1 LIGGEEAAD
10 TLLAALQPYVRSVTG
25 EANGM
30 DILVRAFANV
40 NGLGAALVR
49 DGRLEDAGQ
58 LRAFATGFSRRQ
70 VFFDFVD
77 VGAGKERADF
87 KVQGKMLILFV
98 PFALSPFSL
107 TPFIQTLCSNADD
120 IIIESIKFFLESFQC
135 KHLVLAC
142 GHDSGYAP
150 FLGQFVGDKQVAE
163 RITLLEGSAFPA
175 AIRDLGLKK
184 AQFSSVFNTVT
195 QPAVSTGRPILAW
208 GRGGVIPTGSA
219 TLTGRGAEVRGPKAI
234 GRRVPEI
241 LFKGHHNHQAQSD
254 RLGPVVTNTNGRRV
268 DKPLQVDEVVVE
280 RLKRGVLCYY
290 FFLRGECVSEKCARN
305 HVHRPLMD
313 NEFDALWWLARQG
326 QCSKGR
332 KANRDTGSDCSDEM
346 CIYGHRSGGM

>member
-1 LIGGEEAAD
+1 
-10 TLLAALQPYVRSVTG
+10 
-25 EANGM
+25 M

-49 DGRLEDAGQ
+49 DGKLKNAGQ
-58 LRAFATGFSRRQ
+58 LRAFATGFSRCQ

-87 KVQGKMLILFV
+87 KVQGKKLILFV
-98 PFALSPFSL
+98 TSAL
-107 TPFIQTLCSNADD
+107 TPFCFTPFIRSLYSNYGD

-163 RITLLEGSAFPA
+163 RITLLEGSPFPA

-184 AQFSSVFNTVT
+184 TQLTSVFNTVT
-195 QPAVSTGRPILAW
+195 QPAVSTGMPGPAW
-208 GRGGVIPTGSA
+208 GRGSVISTP
-219 TLTGRGAEVRGPKAI
+219 LTGRGAEVGRPMAI

-241 LFKGHHNHQAQSD
+241 PFKGHHSRQAQSD
-254 RLGPVVTNTNGRRV
+254 RLGPVVTNINGRRV
-268 DKPLQVDEVVVE
+268 DKPLHVDEVVVE
-280 RLKRGVLCYY
+280 RIKRGALCYY
-290 FFLRGECVSEKCARN
+290 LFLHGKCVSEKCDRN
-305 HVHRPLMD
+305 YTHRPLMD

-326 QCSKGR
+326 QCYKSR
-332 KANRDTGSDCSDEM
+332 KANRDSGSDCSDAM
-346 CIYGHRSGGM
+346 CVYGHRSGEM